1 MHGKRQR
8 NSDHCFKAI
17 YESHNASFEIHRKYS
32 YFLML
37 ENRRSLGFDREEWN
51 PEIKDVDI
59 RVNGS

>member
-1 MHGKRQR
+1 
-8 NSDHCFKAI
+8 
-17 YESHNASFEIHRKYS
+17 
-32 YFLML
+32 ML